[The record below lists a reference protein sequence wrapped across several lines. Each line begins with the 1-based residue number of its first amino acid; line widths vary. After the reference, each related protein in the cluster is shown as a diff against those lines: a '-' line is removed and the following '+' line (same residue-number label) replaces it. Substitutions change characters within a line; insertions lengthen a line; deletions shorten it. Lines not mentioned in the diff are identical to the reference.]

1 MFLKKKGTVYS
12 VTCAISRFFLQLFKI
27 RSAYLFYKNRQ
38 GRMVDESEAD
48 TIKWG
53 EGFYPHNLQTLINF
67 SKYCE
72 AQVPWVR
79 LKWRNASSKKWMS
92 WLNVSRD
99 NSEKQHNVYT
109 DTKKCL
115 LYAISTSN
123 PLKLQRQLSNRFLEP
138 GRNLKIK
145 RPI

>member
-1 MFLKKKGTVYS
+1 
-12 VTCAISRFFLQLFKI
+12 
-27 RSAYLFYKNRQ
+27 
-38 GRMVDESEAD
+38 
-48 TIKWG
+48 
-53 EGFYPHNLQTLINF
+53 
-67 SKYCE
+67 
-72 AQVPWVR
+72 
-79 LKWRNASSKKWMS
+79 MS

-109 DTKKCL
+109 DTKKYL